1 MSFTPDR
8 GGARRA
14 FIGAERSFELVR
26 RSLLQGE
33 GLPFADALTAQQM
46 QQAFDDEGVSF
57 GRDDHDANVAS
68 ANAASANAAS
78 ADDDGIVYT
87 PAIMLW
93 AMLSQSLLTGVQRSC
108 RAAVQRVAVYYAL
121 VGREVSSTN
130 TGAYCRAR
138 AKVTEGV
145 VRRLTAGVA
154 WRCEAAVPDD
164 WRWHGFRTLV
174 VDGTTIS
181 MPDTEPNQAE
191 YPQPTS
197 QAEGLGFPILRA
209 VALTSLAT
217 GMVLALAT
225 GPYAGKETGETALLR
240 TLFDQL
246 QRGDLVLADRYY
258 GGWFLLALLRD
269 LGVEFVTRLHQH
281 RTADFTRGKRLS
293 QGDHL
298 VAWPRPQKPEW
309 LDQETYDRLPEQ
321 LEVRETEVRVNV
333 PGFRTESLV
342 VVTSLFDHK
351 VYTRTDIATLYRR
364 RWVIELELRDI
375 KTTMQLG
382 VLRCQTP
389 EMVRQELWTGLLAYN
404 LIRQSLLQSAHA
416 DKRLPY
422 QLSFAAALQMLANT
436 WVLAAAPP
444 LVSVSTRERLI
455 ALRILNGHSH
465 RVAHRPDRV
474 EPRAVKRRP
483 SPLALLTE
491 LRDTA
496 RARLIAGQKT

>member
-1 MSFTPDR
+1 MSLTPGG
-8 GGARRA
+8 GGARSA
-14 FIGAERSFELVR
+14 LGGAARSFELVR
-26 RSLLQGE
+26 RSLLQGD
-33 GLPFADALTAQQM
+33 GLPFADALTAEQM
-46 QQAFDDEGVSF
+46 PQAFDDEGVSF
-57 GRDDHDANVAS
+57 GQDDH
-68 ANAASANAAS
+68 AASVTFAD
-78 ADDDGIVYT
+78 ADDGVVYT
-87 PAIMLW
+87 PAVMLW
-93 AMLSQSLLTGVQRSC
+93 ARLTQAIFTDLQRSC
-108 RAAVQRVAVYYAL
+108 RAAVQRIAVYYSL
-121 VGREVSSTN
+121 LGREVSSTN

-145 VRRLTAGVA
+145 VRRLAEGVGL
-154 WRCEAAVPDD
+154 RCEAAVPED

-191 YPQPTS
+191 SPQPAS

-240 TLFDQL
+240 TLFERR

-258 GGWFLLALLRD
+258 GGWFLLALLQA

-281 RTADFTRGKRLS
+281 RTADFTRGKRLRT
-293 QGDHL
+293 GDHI
-298 VAWPRPQKPEW
+298 VAWTRPQKPTW
-309 LDQETYDRLPEQ
+309 LDQETSDRLPQQ
-321 LEVRETEVRVNV
+321 LEVREIEVRVNV

-351 VYTRTDIATLYRR
+351 VSTKSEISTLDRR

-375 KTTMQLG
+375 KTTMRLG

-389 EMVRQELWTGLLAYN
+389 ERVRQELWTGLLAYN
-404 LIRQSLLQSAHA
+404 LIRQSLLQSALASEQQPH
-416 DKRLPY
+416 P
-422 QLSFAAALQMLANT
+422 LSFAASLQMLANT
-436 WVLAAAPP
+436 WVLATLLGHSQHPP
-444 LVSVSTRERLI
+444 LGSVGARERLI
-455 ALRILNGHSH
+455 ALRVLNGHAH
-465 RVAHRPDRV
+465 RVGNRPHRV

-491 LRDTA
+491 PRA
-496 RARLIAGQKT
+496 AAQARLIDGQKT